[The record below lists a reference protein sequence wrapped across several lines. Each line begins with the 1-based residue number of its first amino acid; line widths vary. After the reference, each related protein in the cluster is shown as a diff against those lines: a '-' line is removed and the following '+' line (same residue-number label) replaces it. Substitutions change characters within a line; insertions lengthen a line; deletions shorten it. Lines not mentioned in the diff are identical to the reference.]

1 MNKYS
6 VVREHFLLVTKG
18 NLSLDLQLLT
28 RLTEPWSRVQVTGIA
43 SNAVRA
49 RPGLSIAP
57 RGPQIREEVLLVL

>member
-1 MNKYS
+1 M
-6 VVREHFLLVTKG
+6 TKG
-18 NLSLDLQLLT
+18 TLSLDLQLLL
-28 RLTEPWSRVQVTGIA
+28 RLTEPWARVQVTGIA